1 MIIHVNYNYRF
12 IIKRLLIL
20 FILIFSSKVVFSSSQ
35 DYKTDLLK
43 VEQLIETNQLISA
56 QKLIFNLKNT
66 HKESIKENYYSTKL
80 LCKIYLFQQSFDRYK
95 TANDVLCKL
104 ANKLSPIYLSE
115 AYAHKAYYWHYMMW
129 ADSALVYSNR
139 SFNLFKQNRNFINQI
154 EPAFVYEVY
163 AMTYLYRSDN
173 LKTTAYSGLG
183 LKDYQPKLFLY
194 FDSSYFIQQRYPFKF
209 TSDKAMFYRS
219 NGNRWLDLV
228 TGYRIKTRAETK
240 YFKPVQWLAFRKAN
254 ELYDKGI
261 ACLKEWHRNDLLTLT
276 ALKATNYTGVGK
288 WKEAQYFFD
297 RVFNKFSEQEL
308 LNRTFIAYQPLM
320 IFLTMKIRNEIHL
333 PFHPCSNR
341 KTIYLLE
348 KLKYEFWN
356 SFVEKSAF
364 PYDPYKTSP
373 YIDLFTLYMQ
383 QSKASK
389 NNKKES
395 LAKAVSYLL
404 TMKNYFHF
412 LNNKT
417 FKRNK
422 ETPFFDVRLIQ
433 KKLKHN
439 EGYIFFQNDADLLAE
454 KKLLITRNSI
464 QFIRAKNTPDLA
476 ALNQDTLTFR
486 EFKKISYLTFQ
497 NTLKQ
502 VLTIL
507 PKVKKIYIC
516 YDDII
521 PYEILLKDTLSN
533 SFTKANFAGN
543 QINFVRLYNPYTYFG
558 ESKELNDNQ
567 IDVRSLK
574 QKNVSK
580 LLFMN
585 EFFKNFTSTHRV
597 SKNEYQ
603 GNLKDLLSKK
613 GILHVYGH
621 GEFSMDDEAQTPG
634 FQIRYETSSSTKSER
649 QLTGDFSCNR
659 DLVILNNCFSGYPFF
674 NLNEFNKTIP
684 LKILSLGAKTL
695 ICSPNKTDD
704 YYSAQFFQLFYKK
717 LTEGKIYEDAFFESK
732 QAFVKAHP
740 EMRNP
745 QIWNG
750 LQLIVSYKIHNKP
763 ENKFLLVFNGI
774 LILVLLDIILSV
786 LNALLHKKK
795 HFHSL
800 D

>member
-1 MIIHVNYNYRF
+1 MHKICDNFYSAISNTVLIVF
-12 IIKRLLIL
+12 ISLIS
-20 FILIFSSKVVFSSSQ
+20 FNFSFAKSST
-35 DYKTDLLK
+35 YKDQLLK
-43 VEQLIETNQLISA
+43 IEQLIEKNQLIAA
-56 QKLIFNLKNT
+56 QKLVKILKHT
-66 HKESIKENYYSTKL
+66 FKESIQENYYSTKL
-80 LCKIYLFQQSFDRYK
+80 SCKIFLFQQAFDHYNL
-95 TANDVLCKL
+95 ANEKLCKL
-104 ANKLSPIYLSE
+104 AKQLPPIYLSE

-129 ADSALVYSNR
+129 PDSALVYSNKSYELYNKSR
-139 SFNLFKQNRNFINQI
+139 KYKSQI
-154 EPAFVYEVY
+154 EPAFIYEVY
-163 AMTYLYRSDN
+163 AMTYLYRSDD
-173 LKTTAYSGLG
+173 LKTTAYSGMG
-183 LKDYQPKLFLY
+183 LKGYQPKLFLY

-228 TGYRIKTRAETK
+228 TGYRIKTKAETK

-297 RVFNKFSEQEL
+297 RVFNQFSEQEL

-333 PFHPCSNR
+333 PINPISTNKSIH
-341 KTIYLLE
+341 LLE
-348 KLKYEFWN
+348 KIKYEFWN
-356 SFVEKSAF
+356 SFTDNSDL
-364 PYDPYKTSP
+364 PYDPYRTSP
-373 YIDLFTLYMQ
+373 YIDLFTLYTLK
-383 QSKASK
+383 SKFSNSK
-389 NNKKES
+389 KTDLS
-395 LAKAVSYLL
+395 KAVSYLL

-412 LNNKT
+412 LKNKT
-417 FKRNK
+417 LFRNK
-422 ETPFFDVRLIQ
+422 ELPFFDVKLIQ

-439 EGYIFFQNDADLLAE
+439 ECFIFFQNDADLLAE

-464 QFIRAKNTPDLA
+464 QFIRAKKTPDLV
-476 ALNQDTLTFR
+476 ALNHDTLNYKA
-486 EFKKISYLTFQ
+486 FKKISYLAFQ
-497 NTLKQ
+497 NNLKQ

-507 PKVKKIYIC
+507 PKVKKIYISH
-516 YDDII
+516 DDII
-521 PYEILLKDTLSN
+521 PYEILLKDNLS
-533 SFTKANFAGN
+533 SSYTKANFAGN

-558 ESKELNDNQ
+558 SSKELNECQ

-574 QKNVSK
+574 QKKVSK
-580 LLFMN
+580 LLFMD
-585 EFFKNFTSTHRV
+585 EFFKNFTTTQRI
-597 SKNEYQ
+597 SKNDYQ

-613 GILHVYGH
+613 GILHLYGH
-621 GEFSMDDEAQTPG
+621 GEFSMDDEAQTSG
-634 FQIRYETSSSTKSER
+634 FQIRYETTSSTKSER
-649 QLTGDFSCNR
+649 QLSGDFSCKR
-659 DLVILNNCFSGYPFF
+659 ELVILNNCFSGYPFF

-717 LTEGKIYEDAFFESK
+717 LTEGRMYEDAFFESK

-763 ENKFLLVFNGI
+763 ENQFLLVFNGI

-786 LNALLHKKK
+786 LNALLRKKK
-795 HFHSL
+795 RLHSL